1 MKEPTFHTVY
11 RSLNRPLTILGVE
24 RRLFFLALVIGG
36 TAFNFFSSLLTGLLM
51 FFALFVFGRWATL
64 TDPQILRI
72 LLNSSKFRS
81 LYDPQ
86 KLESDHPMDIDLEKT

>member
-51 FFALFVFGRWATL
+51 FSALFVFGRWATL

-86 KLESDHPMDIDLEKT
+86 KLEPDHPMDIDLEKT